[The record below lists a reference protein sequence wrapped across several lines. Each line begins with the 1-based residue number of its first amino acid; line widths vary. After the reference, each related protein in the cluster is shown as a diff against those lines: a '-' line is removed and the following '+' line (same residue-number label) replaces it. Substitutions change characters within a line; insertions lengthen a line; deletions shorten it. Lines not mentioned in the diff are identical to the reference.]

1 MTGSFVIKKNRI
13 LEILFFIIIFLVNL
27 KMTLNISDFATAN
40 LSILIIGV
48 SFISLLFTKIDDNI
62 YWIVLFFILS
72 LFRVEA
78 SKMLFVSLLVSISRN
93 LYIDKMAK
101 YSFCLTVLF
110 LIINYGLLILGVLH
124 EEYSD
129 FFYKSGGVV
138 SDMGYGNPN
147 LFSLYLFFL
156 VIFLVVLKKE
166 INTFLVA
173 FIVFVIYESFYS
185 RTVLFSGC
193 ILLVLS
199 FVQKTN
205 LKKCFFNKY
214 ILLSYP
220 FVILFFFIVVLFNE
234 SEYSFIH
241 EISSGRL
248 RYSLLVFGEL
258 TPNNLLIGATKID
271 ESIIIDV
278 AYISLLL
285 SSGIFSLAYL
295 YNLYCKAVSK
305 FDYNSILIPVMLQYL
320 FLSLSESA
328 IINTY
333 LWGGLFFWIVMS
345 GKYSCGKTN

>member
-1 MTGSFVIKKNRI
+1 MLQLIYLYLLLVF
-13 LEILFFIIIFLVNL
+13 LLFRCF
-27 KMTLNISDFATAN
+27 
-40 LSILIIGV
+40 
-48 SFISLLFTKIDDNI
+48 FTKIDDNI

-101 YSFCLTVLF
+101 YSFLSNCIIL

-199 FVQKTN
+199 FVQKQ
-205 LKKCFFNKY
+205 
-214 ILLSYP
+214 I
-220 FVILFFFIVVLFNE
+220 
-234 SEYSFIH
+234 
-241 EISSGRL
+241 
-248 RYSLLVFGEL
+248 
-258 TPNNLLIGATKID
+258 
-271 ESIIIDV
+271 
-278 AYISLLL
+278 
-285 SSGIFSLAYL
+285 
-295 YNLYCKAVSK
+295 
-305 FDYNSILIPVMLQYL
+305 
-320 FLSLSESA
+320 
-328 IINTY
+328 
-333 LWGGLFFWIVMS
+333 
-345 GKYSCGKTN
+345 